1 MRISDWSSDVCSSD
15 LTLNIL
21 RLSSEYIRKI
31 IGEATAIF
39 ASGLNFNL
47 SKNALHALRAQNLNE
62 NLKGQFGAGATRC
75 EATTFHAYSKSIA
88 FCSSIVHSRQDV
100 AVSKTCVFTLFI
112 ALIASI
118 LII

>member
-1 MRISDWSSDVCSSD
+1 MRISDWSSDVCSSEC
-15 LTLNIL
+15 TLNIL

-62 NLKGQFGAGATRC
+62 HLKGQFGARATRC
-75 EATTFHAYSKSIA
+75 EATIFHARSEEHTSELQSLMRI
-88 FCSSIVHSRQDV
+88 SL
-100 AVSKTCVFTLFI
+100 AVL
-112 ALIASI
+112 
-118 LII
+118 